1 MAKRI
6 ALTGNIGS
14 GKTTVARLFGQ
25 LGIPVFEADAVAK
38 QLLVEDEDLRRSVTI
53 HFGPKAYD
61 DQRNLNRAFL
71 ARRIFGNE
79 DDRQALNALV
89 HPAVAHAALEWHT
102 AQIEGRDLQDHG
114 KLYYT
119 LYEAAITLETGQAE
133 AFDAIIVVT
142 APQNIRLQ
150 RVMDRD
156 GATEDQVLARMA
168 RQWPEEQKVAAADY
182 LIYNDG
188 LHELWPQVQAIHQQ
202 LIALP

>member
-102 AQIEGRDLQDHG
+102 AQIEGSDLQDHG
-114 KLYYT
+114 GF
-119 LYEAAITLETGQAE
+119 IQS
-133 AFDAIIVVT
+133 IIEF
-142 APQNIRLQ
+142 AMIL
-150 RVMDRD
+150 
-156 GATEDQVLARMA
+156 
-168 RQWPEEQKVAAADY
+168 
-182 LIYNDG
+182 
-188 LHELWPQVQAIHQQ
+188 
-202 LIALP
+202 